1 MEEEKIAK
9 HWWAILIRGV
19 VAVLFGFLA
28 FLATGFT
35 LELLL
40 IFLCLYLLLDGL
52 FSVIGALAATSHK
65 IWWLLLLEGVI
76 SIAAGIVVFVWP
88 AMTLLILVYLVAIW
102 AVVTGI
108 FEFLASIMASWAQ
121 PGRVFIGA
129 VGILSVILG
138 IVIFVNP
145 LLSLTV
151 AIWLIGIYA
160 LVIGLAMIFFSFKL
174 KSTS

>member
-1 MEEEKIAK
+1 MAK

-19 VAVLFGFLA
+19 VAILFGFLA
-28 FLATGFT
+28 FFATGFT
-35 LELLL
+35 LKLLL
-40 IFLCLYLLLDGL
+40 IFLGLYLLLDGL

-65 IWWLLLLEGVI
+65 NWWLLLLEGVI

-108 FEFLASIMASWAQ
+108 FEFLASLMATWAQ

-138 IVIFVNP
+138 IVIFINP